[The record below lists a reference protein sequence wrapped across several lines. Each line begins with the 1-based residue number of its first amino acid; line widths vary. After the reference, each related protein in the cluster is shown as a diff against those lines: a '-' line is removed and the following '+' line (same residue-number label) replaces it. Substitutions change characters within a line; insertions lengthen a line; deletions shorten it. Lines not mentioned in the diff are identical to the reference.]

1 MIDLK
6 DLQKP
11 ATAVVVIGAVATAGF
26 VAGYLVGRDPEM
38 ARGLVRSLAGGLTRL
53 QVAAAEAWENL
64 GDLWADAR
72 AQAQSE
78 IEAKRFAAETA
89 APEPAQA
96 PPVSATAALATT
108 TTGATA
114 AASRRER
121 RTSAARKSVK
131 KVANSARSP
140 AGRRSPRRKTTTA
153 VAT

>member
-1 MIDLK
+1 MIDLN

-11 ATAVVVIGAVATAGF
+11 ATAVLVVGAVATAGF

-38 ARGLVRSLAGGLTRL
+38 ARGLVRSVAGGLTRL

-72 AQAQSE
+72 SQAQSE

-89 APEPAQA
+89 APESAQA
-96 PPVSATAALATT
+96 PPLSTTTAVATA
-108 TTGATA
+108 TTGAAT
-114 AASRRER
+114 AASRRQR
-121 RTSAARKSVK
+121 RTSAARKGVK
-131 KVANSARSP
+131 KVVKSARSP
-140 AGRRSPRRKTTTA
+140 AGSRSPRRKTTTA